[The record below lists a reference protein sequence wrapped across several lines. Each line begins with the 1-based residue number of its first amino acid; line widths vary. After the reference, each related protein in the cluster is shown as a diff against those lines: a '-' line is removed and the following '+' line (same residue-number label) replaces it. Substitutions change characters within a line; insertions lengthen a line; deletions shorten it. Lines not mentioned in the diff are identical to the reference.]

1 VAGVI
6 RENADVNVRNLYTDQ
21 GVIDS
26 MQPVKLGART
36 WCCYATAGLLGLMV
50 AGIST
55 CAQTVLGTPQETN
68 DRIRALS
75 ATARYIPHDYII
87 GSGDTISIDV
97 YDVKE
102 LSRDVLV
109 SQTGTI
115 GLPLVPVRLQVK
127 GLTETQAERKIAEVL
142 QANGLVSHP
151 EVSVSVKTRKSK
163 PITVVGAVP
172 HPMVYQAE
180 RPVTLLEVLAEAGGV
195 SPDAGDTAIVTRPIS
210 EPADTSPA
218 VSNDDVIPPSSQ
230 DAIPT
235 QRAPNNNAP
244 TSGGLALDPS
254 QPVPGVA
261 PITPAPNTNFSSA
274 EVAAKDAPVPTMPP
288 PLSDTITVNLSQLM
302 ESGDPV
308 NNIILQAGDI
318 VTVPH
323 AGIVYVLGAV
333 GRPGGFVLANDR
345 AQMTT
350 LKMLALAGGLNRTAK
365 SNHAVII
372 RRDRQG
378 QQHEQ
383 TVDLKKVE
391 QRKAED
397 VRLEASDILYVPDSN
412 AKKALYRAGELAVSV
427 GTGLALYRLT
437 Y

>member
-1 VAGVI
+1 
-6 RENADVNVRNLYTDQ
+6 
-21 GVIDS
+21 
-26 MQPVKLGART
+26 MQPVKLGVRS
-36 WCCYATAGLLGLMV
+36 WCYATAGLLVLMV
-50 AGIST
+50 GGART

-68 DRIRALS
+68 DRIKALS
-75 ATARYIPHDYII
+75 ATARYVPHDYII
-87 GSGDTISIDV
+87 GSGDTINIDV
-97 YDVKE
+97 FDVKE
-102 LSRDVLV
+102 LSRDVRV

-115 GLPLVPVRLQVK
+115 GLPLIPVRLQVK
-127 GLTETQAERKIAEVL
+127 GLTETQAEQKIAEVL

-151 EVSVSVKTRKSK
+151 EVSVSVKDRKSK

-172 HPMVYQAE
+172 HPMVYQAD

-195 SPDAGDTAIVTRPIS
+195 ASDAGDTAIVTRPTSESVDNSQAPPIS
-210 EPADTSPA
+210 NEDIIPSSPK
-218 VSNDDVIPPSSQ
+218 DVIPPSPS
-230 DAIPT
+230 
-235 QRAPNNNAP
+235 PNNSAP
-244 TSGGLALDPS
+244 GGSAVAPS
-254 QPVPGVA
+254 QTVTGVA
-261 PITPAPNTNFSSA
+261 PVTPAPNTNFPSA

-288 PLSDTITVNLSQLM
+288 ALSNTITVNLNQLM

-333 GRPGGFVLANDR
+333 GKPGGFVLANDR

-365 SNHAVII
+365 SDHAVII

-383 TVDLKKVE
+383 TVDLKKVV

-412 AKKALYRAGELAVSV
+412 AKKALYKAGEIVLSV
-427 GTGLALYRLT
+427 GTGVALYRVG

>member
-1 VAGVI
+1 
-6 RENADVNVRNLYTDQ
+6 
-21 GVIDS
+21 
-26 MQPVKLGART
+26 MQPVKLGARLRR
-36 WCCYATAGLLGLMV
+36 CVPAGLLGLLIGG
-50 AGIST
+50 ACT
-55 CAQTVLGTPQETN
+55 YAQTQLETPQETN
-68 DRIRALS
+68 DRIKALS
-75 ATARYIPHDYII
+75 DKARYVPHDYII

-97 YDVKE
+97 FDVKE
-102 LSRDVLV
+102 LSRDVRV

-115 GLPLVPVRLQVK
+115 GLPLIPVRLQVK
-127 GLTETQAERKIAEVL
+127 GLTETQAEQKISEVL

-151 EVSVSVKTRKSK
+151 EVSVAVKDRKSK

-195 SPDAGDTAIVTRPIS
+195 SADAGDTAIVTRPTS
-210 EPADTSPA
+210 ESLDSSQAPA
-218 VSNDDVIPPSSQ
+218 VSNEDVIPPATTDVTPPSVKDVIPPAPESSS
-230 DAIPT
+230 
-235 QRAPNNNAP
+235 NNAAP
-244 TSGGLALDPS
+244 GNGGSAVSSS
-254 QPVPGVA
+254 QPVTSTGPV
-261 PITPAPNTNFSSA
+261 TPASNTNFPSA
-274 EVAAKDAPVPTMPP
+274 EVAAKDAPVPSMPP
-288 PLSDTITVNLSQLM
+288 PLSNTITVNLNQLM

-318 VTVPH
+318 VTIPH

-365 SNHAVII
+365 SDHAVII

-383 TVDLKKVE
+383 MVDLKKVV

-397 VRLEASDILYVPDSN
+397 VRLEASDILYVPDSTG
-412 AKKALYRAGELAVSV
+412 KKALYKAGEVMLAV
-427 GTGLALYRLT
+427 GTGVALYRIA

>member
-1 VAGVI
+1 
-6 RENADVNVRNLYTDQ
+6 
-21 GVIDS
+21 
-26 MQPVKLGART
+26 MQPVKLGARV
-36 WCCYATAGLLGLMV
+36 WCLYATAGLLGLMA
-50 AGIST
+50 AGACT

-68 DRIRALS
+68 DRIKTLS

-97 YDVKE
+97 FDVKE

-115 GLPLVPVRLQVK
+115 GIPLIPVRLEVK

-142 QANGLVSHP
+142 EANGLVSHP

-195 SPDAGDTAIVTRPIS
+195 SADAGDTAIVTRPTS
-210 EPADTSPA
+210 ESVEDTSRAPA
-218 VSNDDVIPPSSQ
+218 ISNEDVIAPSVQDVIPPPS
-230 DAIPT
+230 
-235 QRAPNNNAP
+235 PNSNEPVA
-244 TSGGLALDPS
+244 GGSVAGPS
-254 QPVPGVA
+254 QPVASGA
-261 PITPAPNTNFSSA
+261 PVTPAPNTNFPSA
-274 EVAAKDAPVPTMPP
+274 EVAAKDAPVPTLPP
-288 PLSDTITVNLSQLM
+288 ALSNTITVNLNQLM

-345 AQMTT
+345 SQMTT

-365 SNHAVII
+365 SDHAVIV

-383 TVDLKKVE
+383 TVDLKKVV

-412 AKKALYRAGELAVSV
+412 AKKALYRAGELAIGV
-427 GTGLALYRLT
+427 GTGLALYRVA